1 MARLTEMVAPQRES
15 LESLDCPE
23 FQNSAFVPPRP
34 LQNCRVALIS
44 SAGLMKR
51 KDNNVKGSAADYRT
65 IENSWPDRD
74 LLINHISVNF
84 DRTSFA
90 EDINSVFPREIL
102 RQLAEEKIIDGV
114 SAKHYSFMGATAPE
128 KLQPNVEKLAQEL
141 ISDGINTACL
151 LPV

>member
-1 MARLTEMVAPQRES
+1 MARLTDMTATQRQG

-23 FQNSAFVPPRP
+23 FNQSAFVPPRP
-34 LQNCRVALIS
+34 LKQCRVALIS

-51 KDNNVKGSAADYRT
+51 KDDKVQGNTADYRT
-65 IENSWPDRD
+65 IEHSWPERD

-84 DRTSFA
+84 DRTAFA

-102 RQLAEEKIIDGV
+102 GQLAEDGV
-114 SAKHYSFMGATAPE
+114 IDKASATHYSFMGATAPD
-128 KLQPNVEKLAQEL
+128 KLQPNVEKLAREL
-141 ISDGINTACL
+141 VNDGINTACL

>member
-1 MARLTEMVAPQRES
+1 MARLTDMTATLRES

-23 FQNSAFVPPRP
+23 FQNGAFVPPRP
-34 LQNCRVALIS
+34 LKQCRVALIS

-51 KDNNVKGSAADYRT
+51 KDDNISGGSADYST
-65 IENSWPDRD
+65 IEHTWPDRD

-84 DRTSFA
+84 DRTAFA

-102 RQLAEEKIIDGV
+102 GQLAEEGIIEQV
-114 SAKHYSFMGATAPE
+114 SARHYSFMGSTAPD
-128 KLQPNVEKLAQEL
+128 KLRPNAEKLAQEL
-141 ISDGINTACL
+141 IKDGINTVCL